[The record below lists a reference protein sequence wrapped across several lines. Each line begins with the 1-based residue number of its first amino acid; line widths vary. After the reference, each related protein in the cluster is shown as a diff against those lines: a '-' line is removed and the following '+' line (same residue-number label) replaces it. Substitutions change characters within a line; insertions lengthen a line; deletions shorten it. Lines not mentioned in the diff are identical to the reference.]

1 MTYRPPLVILLQG
14 SQGAFLA
21 VWKNNSQMQDSFHK
35 VPVLI
40 WIVFLQKKNGSSLNM
55 STWTSLKRLTHTWGH
70 FGSLLKIKSHSS
82 GIFSSD
88 QFLLGS
94 WDVNHW
100 SEHSTLISTEGS
112 DIFTLLAELWHE
124 QLSINFRY
132 AGFKSAE
139 KYCASST
146 YPHCPQFW
154 DELRSVCP
162 PVKSLNHGAEHEP
175 VSQAQ
180 DICWTL

>member
-1 MTYRPPLVILLQG
+1 MFIT
-14 SQGAFLA
+14 
-21 VWKNNSQMQDSFHK
+21 
-35 VPVLI
+35 
-40 WIVFLQKKNGSSLNM
+40 
-55 STWTSLKRLTHTWGH
+55 
-70 FGSLLKIKSHSS
+70 
-82 GIFSSD
+82 
-88 QFLLGS
+88 
-94 WDVNHW
+94 
-100 SEHSTLISTEGS
+100 EHSPLISTEGS
-112 DIFTLLAELWHE
+112 DIFNPFIGIWAESWHE

-180 DICWTL
+180 DIC